1 VTKEWG
7 LADGNSLRSC
17 LLYWLFGC
25 YYSSISSHWHD
36 VRGSASDGRNQT
48 PSTTVRSPRRGPAE
62 NSADTLPVWYL
73 QNRAL
78 LIPDIPTGGNGKSR
92 KLDDGTEF
100 FDPFDKTPRLSALPT
115 PRMPNSSTL
124 VWTKTESKTSWKSK
138 FHQTLKRSDPNAE
151 PEYDPLRVD
160 ISSLH
165 TSGTT
170 TPSGRHAHA
179 GLGSGNAA
187 RWAEADAASG
197 SLTPGE
203 RKNAAREVYKSM
215 GGRKARGKNKPRE
228 RGPAADDPRFTA
240 PF

>member
-1 VTKEWG
+1 MRYK
-7 LADGNSLRSC
+7 ADKS
-17 LLYWLFGC
+17 
-25 YYSSISSHWHD
+25 
-36 VRGSASDGRNQT
+36 
-48 PSTTVRSPRRGPAE
+48 
-62 NSADTLPVWYL
+62 VWYL

-78 LIPDIPTGGNGKSR
+78 LIPDIPTSKNGGKSR

-124 VWTKTESKTSWKSK
+124 VWTKSESKVSWKSK

-151 PEYDPLRVD
+151 PEVDPLRVD

-165 TSGTT
+165 TSGAT
-170 TPSGRHAHA
+170 TPSGRHSHA

-187 RWAEADAASG
+187 RWAEQEAAAG
-197 SLTPGE
+197 ALTPGE

-215 GGRKARGKNKPRE
+215 GGRKARGKNRMGAGDKGGIAE
-228 RGPAADDPRFTA
+228 DDPRFTS

>member
-1 VTKEWG
+1 MT
-7 LADGNSLRSC
+7 
-17 LLYWLFGC
+17 
-25 YYSSISSHWHD
+25 
-36 VRGSASDGRNQT
+36 
-48 PSTTVRSPRRGPAE
+48 
-62 NSADTLPVWYL
+62 VWYL

-78 LIPDIPTGGNGKSR
+78 LIPDIPTTKNVGKNR

-124 VWTKTESKTSWKSK
+124 VWTKTESKVSWKSR

-151 PEYDPLRVD
+151 PEFDPLRVD

-165 TSGTT
+165 TSGAT

-187 RWAEADAASG
+187 RWAEAEAAAG
-197 SLTPGE
+197 VMTPGE
-203 RKNAAREVYKSM
+203 RKNAAREIYKSM
-215 GGRKARGKNKPRE
+215 GGRKARGKNKKGGE
-228 RGPAADDPRFTA
+228 AIGLAGDDPRFTS